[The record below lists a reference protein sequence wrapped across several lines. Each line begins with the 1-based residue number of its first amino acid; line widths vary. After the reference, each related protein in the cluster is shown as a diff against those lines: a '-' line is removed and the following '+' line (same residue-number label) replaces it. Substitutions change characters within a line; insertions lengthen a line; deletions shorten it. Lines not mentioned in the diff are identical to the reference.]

1 MKFLAHA
8 RACLIA
14 QSTKCWDR
22 WDDLMLC
29 AGSCPQRQQRL
40 PAQGHRLSPAAPP
53 LRGHR
58 AVVATNP
65 AVTTD
70 AGSPEVPAQLPISP
84 RAPPA
89 HLAPEGRPQEAQ
101 DGGRGRGSTGHYHAD
116 TATEARLLKHQKMK
130 SEIHH
135 GSGQMAKT
143 RRISHAE
150 LAENGPASAPSRAD
164 SAVLWKCELTLNLA
178 SGIKSQLN
186 LKTSNSALQAE
197 LMPKTQ
203 LLLCQILPAL
213 GASIQ
218 RSPFLRE
225 MTFQYL

>member
-1 MKFLAHA
+1 MLAAA
-8 RACLIA
+8 RSDSSACLPKA
-14 QSTKCWDR
+14 T
-22 WDDLMLC
+22 
-29 AGSCPQRQQRL
+29 GCPLL
-40 PAQGHRLSPAAPP
+40 PRRRGDTGLLWPQTLLSPQMLAV
-53 LRGHR
+53 LRSQP
-58 AVVATNP
+58 T
-65 AVTTD
+65 
-70 AGSPEVPAQLPISP
+70 SP

-89 HLAPEGRPQEAQ
+89 HLAPKGRPQEAQ
-101 DGGRGRGSTGHYHAD
+101 DGGRGRGSAGHYHAD
-116 TATEARLLKHQKMK
+116 TAAEARLLKHQKMK

-143 RRISHAE
+143 RHISHAE
-150 LAENGPASAPSRAD
+150 LAENGPASAPFRAD

-186 LKTSNSALQAE
+186 LKSSNSALQAE

-203 LLLCQILPAL
+203 LLLCQILPVL